1 MHASYDL
8 TRIRYEV
15 PATFP
20 VYTQVA
26 SHSVKSSSP
35 KVIDIASG
43 AGEPGISLA
52 KHFSS
57 GSILITDIA
66 PGMVEQAK
74 KMCAEADVKNV
85 RYGPSHMSCF
95 ACI

>member
-1 MHASYDL
+1 MPCFEGFQYQASIIIFFSLQD
-8 TRIRYEV
+8 
-15 PATFP
+15 
-20 VYTQVA
+20 A
-26 SHSVKSSSP
+26 SHVVKSSSP

-57 GSILITDIA
+57 GTILITDIA

-85 RYGPSHMSCF
+85 RCSPPHMSRA
-95 ACI
+95 ACV